1 MNDYLVIILCILLVI
16 GIYYLHQFIQVYN
29 YQRNSIIEN
38 NNINQNRYRDKKN
51 IVKMETINKKKKTRF
66 VDSDLESLL
75 NVDLEK
81 YRNNKIKPNFIEKKE
96 IKQDNNSYKSF
107 DEESNFSE

>member
-29 YQRNSIIEN
+29 SQQ
-38 NNINQNRYRDKKN
+38 NNINQNKSKN
-51 IVKMETINKKKKTRF
+51 NRNLIREENRNINKNKNKKIRF
-66 VDSDLESLL
+66 VDPDLESLL

-81 YRNNKIKPNFIEKKE
+81 YKHNKIKPNFVEKKDIQRE
-96 IKQDNNSYKSF
+96 NNSYKSF
-107 DEESNFSE
+107 DEESNLSE